1 MVVIVATKDWTAQKN
16 ATKITLGEI
25 AMTSAT
31 QLVETATKRVV
42 YVITDVNQD
51 GKDFIV
57 KMPAM
62 VEGTEKTVAY
72 HVETVWSQHSVITL
86 TEHV

>member
-62 VEGTEKTVAY
+62 VEGTEKIVAY